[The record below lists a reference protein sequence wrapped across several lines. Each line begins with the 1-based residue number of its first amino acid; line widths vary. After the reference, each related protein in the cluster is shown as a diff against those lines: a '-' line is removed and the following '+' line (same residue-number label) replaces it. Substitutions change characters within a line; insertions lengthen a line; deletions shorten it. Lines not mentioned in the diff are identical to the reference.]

1 MILQKLKLIA
11 RIILVLCV
19 KVVRILKKKKTKY
32 PSDPHSHYNL
42 SFEISRE
49 IQMADPNPIR
59 EIVESSE
66 RLDILPS
73 YLYGYKEVI
82 FVPPVLF
89 SSPPTKVHQFRN
101 AQIIGLNPIALS
113 ESSNLIQENLFRTR
127 DRNRPAITY
136 LSPYELKAL
145 VGIGNRRQ
153 NHLRGQYCLLASFW
167 DNFGHWIP
175 EHLLKI
181 RTLIEAGVD
190 ISKVN
195 FIVRSNPD
203 GFKIELLKAAGI
215 SPSQIIFWNQSFLR
229 VEELLVPSYPQITK
243 ERLEWINSLI
253 PIGSTSPFDSYK
265 RIYLSRQKQN
275 HRKIINE
282 EEVQEVLQ
290 KYSFLT
296 VYPEELSF
304 ADQVNLARKSNVL
317 FGPQGSAFTLQ
328 IFMPKGTVLE
338 AFPQNRIHLFNRQ
351 VAIVKGHKHHVLV
364 DPRGPDSTKS
374 AENNLMIHVGLLD
387 NSLKKII
394 KFTTMR
400 NE

>member
-11 RIILVLCV
+11 RIILVLSV
-19 KVVRILKKKKTKY
+19 NVVRILKGQKTKY
-32 PSDPHSHYNL
+32 PSDPHSHNNL

-49 IQMADPNPIR
+49 IQMADSRPIR

-73 YLYGYKEVI
+73 HLYDYKEVV

-89 SSPPTKVHQFRN
+89 SSPPAKVHQFRN
-101 AQIIGLNPIALS
+101 AQIIGHNPIALS

-127 DRNRPAITY
+127 DRNRPAINY
-136 LSPYELKAL
+136 LSPYDLKAL

-153 NHLRGQYCLLASFW
+153 NYLRGQYCLLASFW

-181 RTLIEAGVD
+181 CTLIEAGLD

-203 GFKIELLKAAGI
+203 GFKIKLLEAAGI
-215 SPSQIIFWNQSFLR
+215 SPSQIIFWNKSFLR

-243 ERLEWINSLI
+243 ERLDWINRLV
-253 PIGSTSPFDSYK
+253 PIDSTSSFDSNK

-290 KYSFLT
+290 KYNFLT
-296 VYPEELSF
+296 IYPEELSF
-304 ADQVNLARKSNVL
+304 ADQVSLIRKSTLL

-328 IFMPKGTVLE
+328 IFMPNGSILE

-364 DPRGPDSTKS
+364 DPRGPDSTKK
-374 AENNLMIHVGLLD
+374 ARIILL
-387 NSLKKII
+387 L
-394 KFTTMR
+394 T
-400 NE
+400 

>member
-1 MILQKLKLIA
+1 MILKKFKYFT
-11 RIILVLCV
+11 RIILVKSV
-19 KVVRILKKKKTKY
+19 KVLRILQGKRTKY
-32 PSDPHSHYNL
+32 PMDQHSHLKL

-49 IQMADPNPIR
+49 IQMADPRPIR

-73 YLYGYKEVI
+73 HLYDYKEVV

-89 SSPPTKVHQFRN
+89 SSPPAKVHQFRN
-101 AQIIGLNPIALS
+101 AQIIGHNPIALS

-127 DRNRPAITY
+127 DRNRPAINY
-136 LSPYELKAL
+136 LSPYDLKAL

-153 NHLRGQYCLLASFW
+153 NYLRGQYCLLASFW

-181 RTLIEAGVD
+181 CTLIEAGFD
-190 ISKVN
+190 ISKIN
-195 FIVRSNPD
+195 FIVRSTPM

-215 SPSQIIFWNQSFLR
+215 SPTQIIFWNQSFLR
-229 VEELLVPSYPQITK
+229 VEELLVPSYPQISK
-243 ERLEWINSLI
+243 EGLEWINSLI
-253 PIGSTSPFDSYK
+253 PIESTSTLDSNK

-282 EEVQEVLQ
+282 EEVQVVLQ
-290 KYSFLT
+290 KYNFLT
-296 VYPEELSF
+296 IYPEALSF

-351 VAIVKGHKHHVLV
+351 VATVKEHKHYVLV
-364 DPRGPDSTKS
+364 DPRGPNSTTRADKNLIVNVDSLEEYLCSIFK
-374 AENNLMIHVGLLD
+374 
-387 NSLKKII
+387 
-394 KFTTMR
+394 
-400 NE
+400 